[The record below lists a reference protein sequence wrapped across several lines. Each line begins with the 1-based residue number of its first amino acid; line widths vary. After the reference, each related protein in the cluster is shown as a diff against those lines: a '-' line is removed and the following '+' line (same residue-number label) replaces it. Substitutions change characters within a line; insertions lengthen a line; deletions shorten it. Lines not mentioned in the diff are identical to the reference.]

1 MVGKNAQLLNRRAL
15 LLGIGGT
22 TMAAIAGCATPR
34 RQETSF
40 FDQIGL
46 PIGLQLYTLGPDA
59 GKDIDATFGKVAQIG
74 YREIELPNLL
84 GHKPAQ
90 LAEAARRAGL
100 TISSLHLPI
109 VPGGAAPGMPGMPG
123 LTSAS
128 DPAEIADALGTMGAS
143 WAVAPILLLPTDLR
157 PNPGEDLGDA
167 ISRSVAAAG
176 EDLWK
181 RSAEVLNRTAAAL
194 KPLGIGMGYHNHN
207 LEFAPIGKTRG
218 WDILWSETEP
228 GLVSFEVDIG
238 WVATAGLDP
247 VAFLEKAKGRVK
259 LLHVKDVA
267 AGNQQS
273 YRISMS
279 PAEVGAGI
287 LPWDRILPTAYS
299 AGVRHFLVE
308 QEPPFVIPRI
318 EAAAR
323 SYSFLAQFKA

>member
-1 MVGKNAQLLNRRAL
+1 
-15 LLGIGGT
+15 
-22 TMAAIAGCATPR
+22 MAALAGCATPLR
-34 RQETSF
+34 PQKTF
-40 FDQIGL
+40 FDRIGL

-59 GKDIDATFGKVAQIG
+59 GRDLDATFGKVAQIG

-84 GHKPAQ
+84 GHKPAE
-90 LAEAARRAGL
+90 LGAAARRAGL

-109 VPGGAAPGMPGMPG
+109 VPGGSTPGMPGMPG

-128 DPAEIADALGTMGAS
+128 DPAEIADALGAMGAS
-143 WAVAPILLLPTDLR
+143 WAVAPLLLVPTDFR
-157 PNPGEDLGDA
+157 PNPGEGFGDA
-167 ISRSVAAAG
+167 IGRSVAAAG

-181 RSAEVLNRTAAAL
+181 KTAEVLNRTASAL
-194 KPLGIGMGYHNHN
+194 RPLGVGMGYHNHN
-207 LEFAPIGKTRG
+207 LEFAPIGKTTG
-218 WDILWSETEP
+218 WDILWGETEP

-238 WVATAGLDP
+238 WVATAGRDP
-247 VAFLEKAKGRVK
+247 VEFLERASGRVK

-267 AGNQQS
+267 ADNPKS

-279 PAEVGAGI
+279 PAEVGAGV

-323 SYSFLAQFKA
+323 SFSFLSQFKA